1 MKKALKITGV
11 ILLLVFIA
19 VQLYQP
25 APNVDKGPAATTD
38 FMQTYPDM
46 PAEMKTIMQ
55 TSCYDC
61 HSNNTNYEWY
71 DYIQPARSLL
81 VEKHIKEA
89 KEDLNFSEWN
99 SYSERKQK
107 RLITSIKKQIE
118 TKKMPLPSYT
128 LMHNNAKLT
137 HAQIKILTQW
147 LETQE

>member
-1 MKKALKITGV
+1 MKKALKITGA

-19 VQLYQP
+19 IQLYQP
-25 APNVDKGPAATTD
+25 APNVDKGQPATTD
-38 FMQTYPDM
+38 FMQTYSDM
-46 PAEMKTIMQ
+46 PAEIKTIIQ

-61 HSNNTNYEWY
+61 HSNKTNYEWY

-89 KEDLNFSEWN
+89 KEDLNFSEWD
-99 SYSERKQK
+99 SYSQRKQK

-118 TKKMPLPSYT
+118 TKKMPMFSYT
-128 LMHNNAKLT
+128 LMHHNAKLNDV
-137 HAQIKILTQW
+137 QMKLLTQW